1 MKRAVIFAGGDMDTD
16 EVWNV
21 AERENW
27 LVICAD
33 GGFRHARR
41 LGIQPDVI
49 IGDCDSTDVPY
60 PEAIPH
66 SIHPAEKDETD
77 TRLCLDWAMEQGC
90 REVLILGGLGGR
102 LDHEFSNY
110 NLLLYGLKR
119 GVSVRLVNGQNEI
132 WLEDKSFTL
141 EPGDKKYVSFFPYGG
156 AVEGFGIKGLKY
168 ELAPMTLT
176 CDTVLTACNEFLP
189 GQQGEVFFQKGYV
202 LVMMCQD
209 SFTVS

>member
-1 MKRAVIFAGGDMDTD
+1 MKRAVIFAGGDMDAD
-16 EVWNV
+16 GVWDA
-21 AERENW
+21 AERKDW

-60 PEAIPH
+60 PKEIPH
-66 SIHPAEKDETD
+66 IIHPAEKDETD
-77 TRLCLDWAMEQGC
+77 TRLCLDWAIEQGC
-90 REVLILGGLGGR
+90 KEVLILGGLGGR

-110 NLLLYGLKR
+110 SLLLYGLKQ
-119 GVSVRLVNGQNEI
+119 GVSVRLVNGRNEI
-132 WLEDKSFTL
+132 WMADKSFTL
-141 EPGDKKYVSFFPYGG
+141 DSGEKKYVSFFPYGG
-156 AVEGFGIKGLKY
+156 AVEGFGIRGLKY
-168 ELAPMTLT
+168 ELEPITLA

-189 GQQGEVFFQKGYV
+189 GRRGEVFFQKGYV

-209 SFTVS
+209 SFTVL